1 MNGKLDPARFNLR
14 TLPRRFEKMDDPL
27 AGVMGEGVEMG
38 VAIAAIEERM
48 RRKAD
53 RT

>member
-1 MNGKLDPARFNLR
+1 MRIAPPQLAHSSASLPA
-14 TLPRRFEKMDDPL
+14 RFEKMDDPL

-38 VAIAAIEERM
+38 VAIVAIEERM

-53 RT
+53 HK